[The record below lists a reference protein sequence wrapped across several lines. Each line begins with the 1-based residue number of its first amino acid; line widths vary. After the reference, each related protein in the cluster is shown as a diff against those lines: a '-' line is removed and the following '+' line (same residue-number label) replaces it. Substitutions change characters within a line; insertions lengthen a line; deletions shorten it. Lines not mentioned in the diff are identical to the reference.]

1 MITNILRTLG
11 FFVLAGLSASQS
23 VSAQTLLKAQIP
35 FPFSASGAY
44 LPSGDYTVSATNPS
58 VFVIRN
64 DSTSQSVFL
73 IRSYMLDSRKS
84 SVPRLV
90 FNCEDRACA
99 LSQLWMSAEGGVQ
112 LTAPRAPAS
121 RERLIA
127 TRNVALKP

>member
-1 MITNILRTLG
+1 M
-11 FFVLAGLSASQS
+11 
-23 VSAQTLLKAQIP
+23 LKAQIP

-73 IRSYMLDSRKS
+73 IRSYLLDPRKS
-84 SVPRLV
+84 SVPQLI
-90 FNCEDRACA
+90 FNCVDHACA
-99 LSQLWMSAEGGVQ
+99 LSQLWMSADGGVQ
-112 LTAPRAPAS
+112 LPVPRTPANP
-121 RERLIA
+121 ERLVA